1 MASATLRGGLQTL
14 APPTKAEVSMGGEE
28 RESLAQTPRGTG
40 RGGDPRMK
48 TRLDGRVR
56 VAPGVCAA
64 GERLSSTWIPG
75 TARSGSRGSCGW
87 CGAWSLQ
94 LPHPREP
101 PAHPGTW
108 LGRIVHDSDESF
120 SQEVVV
126 SGFLGRSGHWK
137 LDSLEFLRIHA
148 WNREKGPAVSAATL
162 PCPGRPL

>member
-1 MASATLRGGLQTL
+1 
-14 APPTKAEVSMGGEE
+14 
-28 RESLAQTPRGTG
+28 
-40 RGGDPRMK
+40 MK

-137 LDSLEFLRIHA
+137 LDSFEFLRIHA